1 VKDLLYLSFRIRAFR
16 IRAKRRSAHSD
27 PTESEIA
34 QNAATRNPKA
44 ARWQKLCPG

>member
-1 VKDLLYLSFRIRAFR
+1 VKDLLYLSFRIG
-16 IRAKRRSAHSD
+16 AKRRSTHSD

-44 ARWQKLCPG
+44 ARWQKALSE